1 MVDPSLDG
9 SKLFRVL
16 VADDSS
22 EIRELLFEALSS
34 IECSVTC
41 VKDGLEALASL
52 QAGTYDLL
60 ITDYQMPRLD
70 GLTLLRYLRTGD
82 CCPPSILITAQSS
95 PDLIKEAKQTGATFV
110 LLKPVAISYLL
121 SLVKTMRAQQPEG

>member
-1 MVDPSLDG
+1 MVDPSLGGD
-9 SKLFRVL
+9 KLFRVL

-34 IECSVTC
+34 IACDVTC

-52 QAGTYDLL
+52 QVGTYDLL

-70 GLTLLRYLRTGD
+70 GLALLGCLQAGN
-82 CCPPSILITAQSS
+82 CCLPSILITAQSS
-95 PDLIKEAKQTGATFV
+95 PNLIEEAKQAGATLV
-110 LLKPVAISYLL
+110 LRKPFEIFYLL
-121 SLVKTMRAQQPEG
+121 SFVESIRVQ